1 MPVRKGPIAVWGD
14 QVQVVL
20 CWWWLVAALV
30 EVGVAAVV
38 DSAFQVVHV
47 QRELLPPLALAV
59 PVLSLLLVG
68 LVDVLAWVGAVVT
81 DHRFVR
87 QTCTACL
94 KSVFNCSLFSSGKRK
109 PIVSRISA
117 PSCRSTVVPV
127 VELVV
132 KIAAVAETLALVPT
146 HPVAD

>member
-20 CWWWLVAALV
+20 RWWWLVAALV

-38 DSAFQVVHV
+38 DSAFQLGHL
-47 QRELLPPLALAV
+47 QSELLVPLALAV
-59 PVLSLLLVG
+59 PVLGLLLVC
-68 LVDVLAWVGAVVT
+68 LVDVLAWVRTVVA

-94 KSVFNCSLFSSGKRK
+94 KGVFHCSLFSSRKRK
-109 PIVSRISA
+109 PIVPRVSA
-117 PSCRSTVVPV
+117 PSCRPTVVPV

-132 KIAAVAETLALVPT
+132 EIAAVAETLALVPT